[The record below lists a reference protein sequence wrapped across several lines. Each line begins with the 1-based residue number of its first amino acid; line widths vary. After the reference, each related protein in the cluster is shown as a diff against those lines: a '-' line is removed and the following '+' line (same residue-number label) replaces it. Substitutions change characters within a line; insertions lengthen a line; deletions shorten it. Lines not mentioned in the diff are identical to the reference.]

1 MMKFI
6 IATNNQGKLA
16 EFDAIL
22 GRAGYTVSSLRE
34 VGAETAE
41 VEENGASYAENAF
54 IKAASCRQTGGFAVI
69 ADDSGIE
76 VDALDGAP
84 GLYSARY
91 GGEGATDADR
101 RKKLLAAIEGVPAEK
116 RTARFI
122 CAICCILPDG
132 RKIEVTGRCEGSIGR
147 AEKGDNG
154 FGYDSLF
161 ILDETGLTFGEMSE
175 PEKAIFSHRARAI
188 QALIVR
194 LKEENITC

>member
-1 MMKFI
+1 MKFV
-6 IATNNQGKLA
+6 IATNNKGKLA

-22 GRAGYTVSSLRE
+22 GRAGYTVCSLRE
-34 VGAETAE
+34 AGAESIEAE
-41 VEENGASYAENAF
+41 ESGATYAENAV
-54 IKAASCRQTGGFAVI
+54 IKAESVRQSGYAVI

-101 RKKLLAAIEGVPAEK
+101 RKKLLAALEGVPTEK

-132 RKIEVTGRCEGSIGR
+132 RKIEVTGRCEGSIGMV
-147 AEKGDNG
+147 EKGENG

-161 ILDETGLTFGEMSE
+161 ILEETGLTFGEMSE
-175 PEKAIFSHRARAI
+175 PEKAVFSHRARAI